1 MPQERFSRREWLLGY
16 PPFRASFCQSMRLN
30 IFDET
35 KTMWTLTS
43 LWAQRTRPQGSWKR
57 ANSALFH
64 SAHIDHLFFK
74 KKTTERGTNDRNTL
88 AQLSTKSDQVHP
100 ERICDVTWTVLGGA
114 TGAFEPKSAHRE
126 IALRY

>member
-1 MPQERFSRREWLLGY
+1 
-16 PPFRASFCQSMRLN
+16 MRLN

-57 ANSALFH
+57 ANNALFH

-88 AQLSTKSDQVHP
+88 VKLSTKSDQGQ
-100 ERICDVTWTVLGGA
+100 W
-114 TGAFEPKSAHRE
+114 
-126 IALRY
+126 